1 MLKSIFPFKRFTKR
15 ISASKDNAKRF
26 FGGEEDTSN
35 VSSNPLNSN
44 RNIDGVKRKS
54 SVLESVATS
63 QSGFGKATG
72 FDVLNFFGNKKIAR
86 RLRKSVNRLKDALV
100 QTFTVSKALRAS
112 VSNIFGQVK
121 GLFGSTGGKLALG
134 AALAGLAFFLFEK
147 VIKPSLNVVVNWINS
162 TGESIVNAINSII
175 TLVEDISNTV
185 NNVLKFLKL
194 APEDSEVKLDRL
206 EAPKIE
212 LPEFLKTEEQKE
224 KERKEKEE
232 KEQKEKEQKE
242 KEARVEVNKEARTA
256 KPSEFVD
263 DIKSEKPGG
272 FFSGI
277 AKSLGN
283 FFRGNNK
290 KSRENNKK
298 SNTTSET
305 PMMGSGS
312 TSETP
317 MMGSGSTSVSLPK
330 EVADDKPFQQGVS
343 KLAKKYN
350 VSEDDLYAVMSF
362 ETGGTFDP
370 AKKNEAGSGAT
381 GLIQFMPETAKGL
394 GTSTEELS
402 KMSRTQQL
410 KYVDKYFS
418 NKGIQG
424 GDIDDLY
431 MSILFPAAVG
441 KPDDF
446 VLFGRGAMRGYTGRA
461 YDQNRG
467 LDANN
472 DGSITKAEAAAKVR
486 THKRQSAVKLE
497 PNKTQPKNLKTN
509 PKSNNTSF
517 INLAPS
523 STPTA
528 PAPRPTQQISNSSG
542 SSGSGPTIAFYSPSN
557 PDPISFTGINYGAVG

>member
-44 RNIDGVKRKS
+44 RNIDRVKRKS

-162 TGESIVNAINSII
+162 TGESIVNAINSILTFI
-175 TLVEDISNTV
+175 ED
-185 NNVLKFLKL
+185 L
-194 APEDSEVKLDRL
+194 ANKVIGIANFINPLGNPLEEVKLDRL

-224 KERKEKEE
+224 KE
-232 KEQKEKEQKE
+232 EKEQKE
-242 KEARVEVNKEARTA
+242 KEARVESNKEARTA

-290 KSRENNKK
+290 KS
-298 SNTTSET
+298 NTTSET
-305 PMMGSGS
+305 PMMGSSSPSPSKSTASPSTTGDATSQARQLIVEKEGFREMPYYDVNAYRAGYGS
-312 TSETP
+312 DTYTTE
-317 MMGSGSTSVSLPK
+317 SGEVKRVVKGQKVSRADADRDIDRRISTEFMPRAKAGVGEDIWSTLPPQAKAALVSITYNYGSLPNAVIK
-330 EVADDKPFQQGVS
+330 AAKSSGGNLEAIAKSVESLKTDDKGINANRRQ
-343 KLAKKYN
+343 Y
-350 VSEDDLYAVMSF
+350 
-362 ETGGTFDP
+362 
-370 AKKNEAGSGAT
+370 EAN
-381 GLIQFMPETAKGL
+381 LIRN
-394 GTSTEELS
+394 
-402 KMSRTQQL
+402 SRVQSDSPVEQ
-410 KYVDKYFS
+410 
-418 NKGIQG
+418 
-424 GDIDDLY
+424 
-431 MSILFPAAVG
+431 P
-441 KPDDF
+441 
-446 VLFGRGAMRGYTGRA
+446 
-461 YDQNRG
+461 
-467 LDANN
+467 
-472 DGSITKAEAAAKVR
+472 
-486 THKRQSAVKLE
+486 SAVKLE

-528 PAPRPTQQISNSSG
+528 PAPRPTQQISNLSG

>member
-44 RNIDGVKRKS
+44 RNIDRVKRKS

-147 VIKPSLNVVVNWINS
+147 VIKPSLNLVVNWINS
-162 TGESIVNAINSII
+162 TGESIVNAINSILTFI
-175 TLVEDISNTV
+175 ED
-185 NNVLKFLKL
+185 L
-194 APEDSEVKLDRL
+194 ANKVIGIANFINPLGNPLEEVKLDRL

-224 KERKEKEE
+224 KE
-232 KEQKEKEQKE
+232 EKEQKE
-242 KEARVEVNKEARTA
+242 KEARVESNKEARTA

-290 KSRENNKK
+290 KS
-298 SNTTSET
+298 NTTSET
-305 PMMGSGS
+305 PMMGSSSPSPSKSTASPSTTGDATSQARQLIVEKEGFREMPYYDVNAYRAGYGS
-312 TSETP
+312 DTYTTE
-317 MMGSGSTSVSLPK
+317 SGEVKRVVKGQKVSRADADRDIDRRISTEFMPRAKAGVGEDIWSTLPPQAKAALVSITYNYGSLPNAVIK
-330 EVADDKPFQQGVS
+330 AAKSSGGNLEAIAKSVESLKTDDKGINANRRQ
-343 KLAKKYN
+343 Y
-350 VSEDDLYAVMSF
+350 
-362 ETGGTFDP
+362 
-370 AKKNEAGSGAT
+370 EAN
-381 GLIQFMPETAKGL
+381 LIRN
-394 GTSTEELS
+394 
-402 KMSRTQQL
+402 SRVQSDSPVEQ
-410 KYVDKYFS
+410 
-418 NKGIQG
+418 
-424 GDIDDLY
+424 
-431 MSILFPAAVG
+431 P
-441 KPDDF
+441 
-446 VLFGRGAMRGYTGRA
+446 
-461 YDQNRG
+461 
-467 LDANN
+467 
-472 DGSITKAEAAAKVR
+472 
-486 THKRQSAVKLE
+486 SAVKLE

-528 PAPRPTQQISNSSG
+528 PAPRPTQQISNLSG

>member
-44 RNIDGVKRKS
+44 RNIDRVKRKS

-147 VIKPSLNVVVNWINS
+147 VIKPSLNLVVNWINS
-162 TGESIVNAINSII
+162 TGESIVNAINSILTFI
-175 TLVEDISNTV
+175 ED
-185 NNVLKFLKL
+185 L
-194 APEDSEVKLDRL
+194 ANKVIGIANFINPLGNPLEEVKLDRL

-224 KERKEKEE
+224 KEEKERKEKEA
-232 KEQKEKEQKE
+232 KV
-242 KEARVEVNKEARTA
+242 EANKEARTA

-290 KSRENNKK
+290 KS
-298 SNTTSET
+298 NTTSET
-305 PMMGSGS
+305 PMMGSSSPSPSKSTASPSTTGDATSQARQLIVEKEGFREMPYYDVNAYRAGYGS
-312 TSETP
+312 DTYTTE
-317 MMGSGSTSVSLPK
+317 SGEVKRVVKGQKVSRADADRDIDRRISTEFMPRAKAGVGEDIWSTLPPQAKAALVSITYNYGSLPNAVIK
-330 EVADDKPFQQGVS
+330 AAKSSGGNLEAIAKSVESLKTDDKGINANRRQ
-343 KLAKKYN
+343 Y
-350 VSEDDLYAVMSF
+350 
-362 ETGGTFDP
+362 
-370 AKKNEAGSGAT
+370 EAN
-381 GLIQFMPETAKGL
+381 LIRN
-394 GTSTEELS
+394 
-402 KMSRTQQL
+402 SRVQSDSPVEQ
-410 KYVDKYFS
+410 
-418 NKGIQG
+418 
-424 GDIDDLY
+424 
-431 MSILFPAAVG
+431 P
-441 KPDDF
+441 
-446 VLFGRGAMRGYTGRA
+446 
-461 YDQNRG
+461 
-467 LDANN
+467 
-472 DGSITKAEAAAKVR
+472 
-486 THKRQSAVKLE
+486 SAVKLE

-528 PAPRPTQQISNSSG
+528 PAPRPTQQISNLSG

>member
-44 RNIDGVKRKS
+44 RNIDRVKRKS

-147 VIKPSLNVVVNWINS
+147 VIKPSLNLVVNWINS
-162 TGESIVNAINSII
+162 TGESIVNAINSILTFI
-175 TLVEDISNTV
+175 ED
-185 NNVLKFLKL
+185 L
-194 APEDSEVKLDRL
+194 ANKVIGIANFINPLGNPLEEVKLDRL

-224 KERKEKEE
+224 KE
-232 KEQKEKEQKE
+232 EKEQKE
-242 KEARVEVNKEARTA
+242 KEARVESNKEARTA

-263 DIKSEKPGG
+263 DVKSEKPGG

-290 KSRENNKK
+290 KS
-298 SNTTSET
+298 NTTSET
-305 PMMGSGS
+305 PMMGSSSPSPSKSTASPSTTGDATSQARQLIVEKEGFREMPYYDVNAYRAGYGS
-312 TSETP
+312 DTYTTE
-317 MMGSGSTSVSLPK
+317 SGEVKRVVKGQKVSRADADRDIDRRISTEFMPRAKAGVGEDIWSTLPPQAKAALVSITYNYGSLPNAVIK
-330 EVADDKPFQQGVS
+330 AAKSSGGNLEAIAKSVESLKTDDKGINANRRQ
-343 KLAKKYN
+343 Y
-350 VSEDDLYAVMSF
+350 
-362 ETGGTFDP
+362 
-370 AKKNEAGSGAT
+370 EAN
-381 GLIQFMPETAKGL
+381 LIRN
-394 GTSTEELS
+394 
-402 KMSRTQQL
+402 SRVQSDSPVEQ
-410 KYVDKYFS
+410 
-418 NKGIQG
+418 
-424 GDIDDLY
+424 
-431 MSILFPAAVG
+431 P
-441 KPDDF
+441 
-446 VLFGRGAMRGYTGRA
+446 
-461 YDQNRG
+461 
-467 LDANN
+467 
-472 DGSITKAEAAAKVR
+472 
-486 THKRQSAVKLE
+486 SAVKLE

-528 PAPRPTQQISNSSG
+528 PAPRPTQQISNLSG

>member
-1 MLKSIFPFKRFTKR
+1 MLKSIFPFKKFTKR

-35 VSSNPLNSN
+35 VSSNPLSSN
-44 RNIDGVKRKS
+44 RNTDRVKRKS

-162 TGESIVNAINSII
+162 TGESIVNAINSIL
-175 TLVEDISNTV
+175 TFVED
-185 NNVLKFLKL
+185 L
-194 APEDSEVKLDRL
+194 ANKVIGIANFINPLGNPLEEVEIDKL

-224 KERKEKEE
+224 KE
-232 KEQKEKEQKE
+232 
-242 KEARVEVNKEARTA
+242 ARVEANKEARTA

-277 AKSLGN
+277 TKSLGN
-283 FFRGNNK
+283 FFRGN
-290 KSRENNKK
+290 SKK

-305 PMMGSGS
+305 PMMGSSSPPPSKSTASPSTTGDATSQARQLIVEKEGFREMPYYDVNAYRAGYGS
-312 TSETP
+312 DTYTTE
-317 MMGSGSTSVSLPK
+317 SGEVKQVVRGQKVSRADADRDIDRRISTEFMPRAKACVGEDVWSTLPPQAKAALVSITYNYGSLPNAVIK
-330 EVADDKPFQQGVS
+330 AAKSSGGNLEAIAKSVESLKTDDKGINANRRQ
-343 KLAKKYN
+343 Y
-350 VSEDDLYAVMSF
+350 
-362 ETGGTFDP
+362 
-370 AKKNEAGSGAT
+370 EAN
-381 GLIQFMPETAKGL
+381 LIRN
-394 GTSTEELS
+394 
-402 KMSRTQQL
+402 SRVQ
-410 KYVDKYFS
+410 
-418 NKGIQG
+418 
-424 GDIDDLY
+424 
-431 MSILFPAAVG
+431 
-441 KPDDF
+441 PDSP
-446 VLFGRGAMRGYTGRA
+446 VE
-461 YDQNRG
+461 QP
-467 LDANN
+467 
-472 DGSITKAEAAAKVR
+472 
-486 THKRQSAVKLE
+486 SAVKLE
-497 PNKTQPKNLKTN
+497 PNKTQPKNLKSN

-542 SSGSGPTIAFYSPSN
+542 SSGSGPTVAFYSPSN

>member
-26 FGGEEDTSN
+26 FGGEEDISN
-35 VSSNPLNSN
+35 VSSNPLSSN
-44 RNIDGVKRKS
+44 RNIDRVKRKS

-147 VIKPSLNVVVNWINS
+147 VIKPSLNLVVNWINS
-162 TGESIVNAINSII
+162 TGESIVNAINSILTFI
-175 TLVEDISNTV
+175 ED
-185 NNVLKFLKL
+185 L
-194 APEDSEVKLDRL
+194 ANKVIGIANFINPLGNPLEEVKLDRL

-224 KERKEKEE
+224 KE
-232 KEQKEKEQKE
+232 EKEQKE
-242 KEARVEVNKEARTA
+242 KEAKVEANKEARTA

-263 DIKSEKPGG
+263 DVKSEKPGG

-290 KSRENNKK
+290 KS
-298 SNTTSET
+298 NTTSET
-305 PMMGSGS
+305 PMMGSSSPSPSKSTASPSTTGDATSQARQLIVEKEGFREMPYYDVNAYRAGYGS
-312 TSETP
+312 DTYTTE
-317 MMGSGSTSVSLPK
+317 SGEVKQVVKGQKVSRADADRDIDRRISTEFMPRAKAGVGEDIWSTLPPQAKAALVSITYNYGSLPNAVIK
-330 EVADDKPFQQGVS
+330 AAKSSGGNLEAIAKSVESLKTDDKGINANRRQ
-343 KLAKKYN
+343 Y
-350 VSEDDLYAVMSF
+350 
-362 ETGGTFDP
+362 
-370 AKKNEAGSGAT
+370 EAN
-381 GLIQFMPETAKGL
+381 LIRN
-394 GTSTEELS
+394 
-402 KMSRTQQL
+402 SRVQSDSPVEQ
-410 KYVDKYFS
+410 
-418 NKGIQG
+418 
-424 GDIDDLY
+424 
-431 MSILFPAAVG
+431 P
-441 KPDDF
+441 
-446 VLFGRGAMRGYTGRA
+446 
-461 YDQNRG
+461 
-467 LDANN
+467 
-472 DGSITKAEAAAKVR
+472 
-486 THKRQSAVKLE
+486 SAVKLE

>member
-44 RNIDGVKRKS
+44 RNIDRVKRKS

-224 KERKEKEE
+224 KEKEEKERKEKEE
-232 KEQKEKEQKE
+232 KERKE
-242 KEARVEVNKEARTA
+242 KEAKVEANKEARTA

-277 AKSLGN
+277 VKSLGN
-283 FFRGNNK
+283 FFRG
-290 KSRENNKK
+290 NNKK

-305 PMMGSGS
+305 PMMGSSSPSPSKSTASPSTTGDATSQARQLIVEKEGFREMPYYDVNAYRAGYGS
-312 TSETP
+312 DTYTTE
-317 MMGSGSTSVSLPK
+317 SGEVKQVVKGQKVSREDADRDIDRRISTEFMPRAKAGVGEDVWSTLPPQAKAALVSITYNYGSLPNAVIK
-330 EVADDKPFQQGVS
+330 AAKSSGGNLEAIAKSVESLKTDDKGINANRRQ
-343 KLAKKYN
+343 Y
-350 VSEDDLYAVMSF
+350 
-362 ETGGTFDP
+362 
-370 AKKNEAGSGAT
+370 EAN
-381 GLIQFMPETAKGL
+381 LIRNSRVQPE
-394 GTSTEELS
+394 SPVE
-402 KMSRTQQL
+402 Q
-410 KYVDKYFS
+410 
-418 NKGIQG
+418 
-424 GDIDDLY
+424 
-431 MSILFPAAVG
+431 P
-441 KPDDF
+441 
-446 VLFGRGAMRGYTGRA
+446 
-461 YDQNRG
+461 
-467 LDANN
+467 
-472 DGSITKAEAAAKVR
+472 
-486 THKRQSAVKLE
+486 SAVKLE

>member
-26 FGGEEDTSN
+26 FGGEEDISN
-35 VSSNPLNSN
+35 VSSNPLSSN
-44 RNIDGVKRKS
+44 RNIDRVKRKS

-147 VIKPSLNVVVNWINS
+147 VIKPSLNLVVNWINS
-162 TGESIVNAINSII
+162 TGESIVNAINSILTFI
-175 TLVEDISNTV
+175 ED
-185 NNVLKFLKL
+185 L
-194 APEDSEVKLDRL
+194 ANKVIGIANFINPLGNPLEEVKLDRL

-224 KERKEKEE
+224 KE
-232 KEQKEKEQKE
+232 EKEQKE
-242 KEARVEVNKEARTA
+242 KEARVESNKEARTA

-290 KSRENNKK
+290 KS
-298 SNTTSET
+298 NTTSET
-305 PMMGSGS
+305 PMMGSSSPSPSKSTASPSTTGDATSQARQLIVEKEGFREMPYYDVNAYRAGYGS
-312 TSETP
+312 DTYTTE
-317 MMGSGSTSVSLPK
+317 SGEVKRVVKGQKVSRADADRDIDRRISTEFMPRAKAGVGEDVWSTLPPQAKAALVSITYNYGSLPNAVIK
-330 EVADDKPFQQGVS
+330 AAKSSGGNLEAIAKSVESLKTDDKGINANRRQ
-343 KLAKKYN
+343 Y
-350 VSEDDLYAVMSF
+350 
-362 ETGGTFDP
+362 
-370 AKKNEAGSGAT
+370 EAN
-381 GLIQFMPETAKGL
+381 LIRN
-394 GTSTEELS
+394 
-402 KMSRTQQL
+402 SRVQ
-410 KYVDKYFS
+410 
-418 NKGIQG
+418 
-424 GDIDDLY
+424 
-431 MSILFPAAVG
+431 
-441 KPDDF
+441 PDSP
-446 VLFGRGAMRGYTGRA
+446 VE
-461 YDQNRG
+461 QP
-467 LDANN
+467 
-472 DGSITKAEAAAKVR
+472 
-486 THKRQSAVKLE
+486 SAVKLE

-528 PAPRPTQQISNSSG
+528 PAPRPTQQISNLSG

>member
-44 RNIDGVKRKS
+44 RNIDRVKRKS

-147 VIKPSLNVVVNWINS
+147 VIKPSLNLVVNWINS
-162 TGESIVNAINSII
+162 TGESIVNAINSILTFI
-175 TLVEDISNTV
+175 ED
-185 NNVLKFLKL
+185 L
-194 APEDSEVKLDRL
+194 ANKVIGIANFINPLGNPLEEVKLDRL

-224 KERKEKEE
+224 KEEKERKEKEA
-232 KEQKEKEQKE
+232 KV
-242 KEARVEVNKEARTA
+242 EANKEARTA

-263 DIKSEKPGG
+263 DVKSEKPGG

-290 KSRENNKK
+290 KS
-298 SNTTSET
+298 NTTSET
-305 PMMGSGS
+305 PMMGSSSPSPSKSTASPSTTGDATSQARQLIVEKEGFREMPYYDVNAYRAGYGS
-312 TSETP
+312 DTYTTE
-317 MMGSGSTSVSLPK
+317 SGEVKRVVKGQKVSRADADRDIDRRISTEFMPRAKAGVGEDIWSTLPPQAKAALVSITYNYGSLPNAVIK
-330 EVADDKPFQQGVS
+330 AAKSSGGNLEAIAKSVESLKTDDKGINANRRQ
-343 KLAKKYN
+343 Y
-350 VSEDDLYAVMSF
+350 
-362 ETGGTFDP
+362 
-370 AKKNEAGSGAT
+370 EAN
-381 GLIQFMPETAKGL
+381 LIRN
-394 GTSTEELS
+394 
-402 KMSRTQQL
+402 SRVQSDSPVEQ
-410 KYVDKYFS
+410 
-418 NKGIQG
+418 
-424 GDIDDLY
+424 
-431 MSILFPAAVG
+431 P
-441 KPDDF
+441 
-446 VLFGRGAMRGYTGRA
+446 
-461 YDQNRG
+461 
-467 LDANN
+467 
-472 DGSITKAEAAAKVR
+472 
-486 THKRQSAVKLE
+486 SAVKLE

-528 PAPRPTQQISNSSG
+528 PAPRPTQQISNLSG

>member
-44 RNIDGVKRKS
+44 RNIDRVKRKS

-100 QTFTVSKALRAS
+100 QTFTVSKALRTS

-162 TGESIVNAINSII
+162 TGESIVNAINSIL
-175 TLVEDISNTV
+175 TFVED
-185 NNVLKFLKL
+185 L
-194 APEDSEVKLDRL
+194 ANKVIGIANFINPLGNPLEEVEIDKL

-224 KERKEKEE
+224 KEEKERKEKEA
-232 KEQKEKEQKE
+232 KV
-242 KEARVEVNKEARTA
+242 EANKEARTA

-290 KSRENNKK
+290 KS
-298 SNTTSET
+298 NTTSET
-305 PMMGSGS
+305 PMMGSSSPSPSKSTASPSTTGDATSQARQLIIEKEGFREMPYYDVNAFRAGYGS
-312 TSETP
+312 DTYTTE
-317 MMGSGSTSVSLPK
+317 SGEVKRVVQGQRVSRADADRDIDRRISTEFMPRAKAGVGEDIWSTLPPQAKAALVSITYNYGSLPNAVIK
-330 EVADDKPFQQGVS
+330 AAKSSGGNLEAIAKSVESLKTDDKGINANRRQ
-343 KLAKKYN
+343 Y
-350 VSEDDLYAVMSF
+350 
-362 ETGGTFDP
+362 
-370 AKKNEAGSGAT
+370 EAN
-381 GLIQFMPETAKGL
+381 LIRN
-394 GTSTEELS
+394 
-402 KMSRTQQL
+402 SRVQ
-410 KYVDKYFS
+410 
-418 NKGIQG
+418 
-424 GDIDDLY
+424 
-431 MSILFPAAVG
+431 
-441 KPDDF
+441 PDSP
-446 VLFGRGAMRGYTGRA
+446 VE
-461 YDQNRG
+461 QP
-467 LDANN
+467 
-472 DGSITKAEAAAKVR
+472 
-486 THKRQSAVKLE
+486 SAVKLE

-528 PAPRPTQQISNSSG
+528 PAPRPTQQISNLSG

>member
-26 FGGEEDTSN
+26 FGGEEDISN

-44 RNIDGVKRKS
+44 RNIDRVKRKS

-147 VIKPSLNVVVNWINS
+147 VIKPSLNLVVNWINS
-162 TGESIVNAINSII
+162 TGESIVNAINSILTFI
-175 TLVEDISNTV
+175 ED
-185 NNVLKFLKL
+185 L
-194 APEDSEVKLDRL
+194 ANKVIGIANFINPLGNPLEEVKLDRL

-224 KERKEKEE
+224 KE
-232 KEQKEKEQKE
+232 EKEQKE
-242 KEARVEVNKEARTA
+242 KEAKVEANKEARTA

-263 DIKSEKPGG
+263 DVKSEKPGG

-290 KSRENNKK
+290 KS
-298 SNTTSET
+298 NTTSET
-305 PMMGSGS
+305 PMMGSSSPSPSKSTASPSTTGDATSQARQLIVEKEGFREMPYYDVNAYRAGYGS
-312 TSETP
+312 DTYTTE
-317 MMGSGSTSVSLPK
+317 SGEVKRVVKGQKVSRADADRDIDRRISTEFMPRAKAGVGEDIWSTLPPQAKAALVSITYNYGSLPNAVIK
-330 EVADDKPFQQGVS
+330 AAKSSGGNLEAIAKSVESLKTDDKGINANRRQ
-343 KLAKKYN
+343 Y
-350 VSEDDLYAVMSF
+350 
-362 ETGGTFDP
+362 
-370 AKKNEAGSGAT
+370 EAN
-381 GLIQFMPETAKGL
+381 LIRN
-394 GTSTEELS
+394 
-402 KMSRTQQL
+402 SRVQSDSPVEQ
-410 KYVDKYFS
+410 
-418 NKGIQG
+418 
-424 GDIDDLY
+424 
-431 MSILFPAAVG
+431 P
-441 KPDDF
+441 
-446 VLFGRGAMRGYTGRA
+446 
-461 YDQNRG
+461 
-467 LDANN
+467 
-472 DGSITKAEAAAKVR
+472 
-486 THKRQSAVKLE
+486 SAVKLE

>member
-44 RNIDGVKRKS
+44 RNIDRVKRKS

-147 VIKPSLNVVVNWINS
+147 VIKPSLNLVVNWINS
-162 TGESIVNAINSII
+162 TGESIVNAINSILTFI
-175 TLVEDISNTV
+175 ED
-185 NNVLKFLKL
+185 L
-194 APEDSEVKLDRL
+194 ANKVIGIANFINPLGNPLEEVKLDRL

-224 KERKEKEE
+224 KE
-232 KEQKEKEQKE
+232 EKEQKE
-242 KEARVEVNKEARTA
+242 KEAKVEANKEARTA

-263 DIKSEKPGG
+263 DVKSEKPGG

-290 KSRENNKK
+290 KS
-298 SNTTSET
+298 NTTSET
-305 PMMGSGS
+305 PMMGSSSPSPSKSTASPSTTGDATSQARQLIVEKEGFREMPYYDVNAYRAGYGS
-312 TSETP
+312 DTYTTE
-317 MMGSGSTSVSLPK
+317 SGEVKRVVKGQKVSRADADRDIDRRISTEFMPRAKAGVGEDIWSTLPPQAKAALVSITYNYGSLPNAVIK
-330 EVADDKPFQQGVS
+330 AAKSSGGNLEAIAKSVESLKTDDKGINANRRQ
-343 KLAKKYN
+343 Y
-350 VSEDDLYAVMSF
+350 
-362 ETGGTFDP
+362 
-370 AKKNEAGSGAT
+370 EAN
-381 GLIQFMPETAKGL
+381 LIRN
-394 GTSTEELS
+394 
-402 KMSRTQQL
+402 SRVQSDSPVEQ
-410 KYVDKYFS
+410 
-418 NKGIQG
+418 
-424 GDIDDLY
+424 
-431 MSILFPAAVG
+431 P
-441 KPDDF
+441 
-446 VLFGRGAMRGYTGRA
+446 
-461 YDQNRG
+461 
-467 LDANN
+467 
-472 DGSITKAEAAAKVR
+472 
-486 THKRQSAVKLE
+486 SAVKLE

-528 PAPRPTQQISNSSG
+528 PAPRPTQQISNLSG

>member
-26 FGGEEDTSN
+26 FGGEEDISN

-44 RNIDGVKRKS
+44 RNIDRVKRKS

-147 VIKPSLNVVVNWINS
+147 VIKPSLNLVVNWINS
-162 TGESIVNAINSII
+162 TGESIVNAINSILTFI
-175 TLVEDISNTV
+175 ED
-185 NNVLKFLKL
+185 L
-194 APEDSEVKLDRL
+194 ANKVIGIANFINPLGNPLEEVKLDRL

-224 KERKEKEE
+224 KE
-232 KEQKEKEQKE
+232 EKEQKE
-242 KEARVEVNKEARTA
+242 KEAKVEANKEARTA

-263 DIKSEKPGG
+263 DVKSEKPGG

-290 KSRENNKK
+290 KS
-298 SNTTSET
+298 NTTSET
-305 PMMGSGS
+305 PMMGSSSPSPSKSTASPSTTGDATSQARQLIVEKEGFREMPYYDVNAYRAGYGS
-312 TSETP
+312 DTYTTE
-317 MMGSGSTSVSLPK
+317 SGEVKRVVKGQKVSRADADRDIDRRISTEFMPRAKAGVGEDIWSTLPPQAKAALVSITYNYGSLPNAVIK
-330 EVADDKPFQQGVS
+330 AAKSSGGNLEAIAKSVESLKTDDKGINANRRQ
-343 KLAKKYN
+343 Y
-350 VSEDDLYAVMSF
+350 
-362 ETGGTFDP
+362 
-370 AKKNEAGSGAT
+370 EAN
-381 GLIQFMPETAKGL
+381 LIRN
-394 GTSTEELS
+394 
-402 KMSRTQQL
+402 SRVQSDSPVEQ
-410 KYVDKYFS
+410 
-418 NKGIQG
+418 
-424 GDIDDLY
+424 
-431 MSILFPAAVG
+431 P
-441 KPDDF
+441 
-446 VLFGRGAMRGYTGRA
+446 
-461 YDQNRG
+461 
-467 LDANN
+467 
-472 DGSITKAEAAAKVR
+472 
-486 THKRQSAVKLE
+486 SAVKLE

-528 PAPRPTQQISNSSG
+528 PAPRPTQQISNLSG